1 MTDTPTPPLHQPRRI
16 GAINTL
22 GLWTLYRKE
31 VQRFLK
37 VLVQTLLAPAV
48 TTWLFIIVFSLAF
61 GRNRPAVEGV
71 PFVEFL
77 APGLI
82 LMSILN
88 NAFANSS
95 SSILVSKVQGNTVDY
110 LMPPLSAGE
119 LAAAFIAGAAT
130 RGIMV
135 GAVTAAAML
144 PFIDLVPDVPWA
156 ALYFGLGAALML
168 GMVGVIGGVWAEKF
182 DHMSAVTNFIIMPL
196 TFLSGTFY
204 SVSILPEPFQTLSHW
219 NPFFYMID
227 GFRYGFT
234 GHADGNVAIGV
245 AVVAGINLVLLV
257 ACYLV
262 LRSGWRLKT

>member
-1 MTDTPTPPLHQPRRI
+1 
-16 GAINTL
+16 
-22 GLWTLYRKE
+22 
-31 VQRFLK
+31 
-37 VLVQTLLAPAV
+37 
-48 TTWLFIIVFSLAF
+48 
-61 GRNRPAVEGV
+61 
-71 PFVEFL
+71 
-77 APGLI
+77 
-82 LMSILN
+82 
-88 NAFANSS
+88 
-95 SSILVSKVQGNTVDY
+95 
-110 LMPPLSAGE
+110 
-119 LAAAFIAGAAT
+119 
-130 RGIMV
+130 MV

-144 PFIDLVPDVPWA
+144 PFVDLVPDVPWA